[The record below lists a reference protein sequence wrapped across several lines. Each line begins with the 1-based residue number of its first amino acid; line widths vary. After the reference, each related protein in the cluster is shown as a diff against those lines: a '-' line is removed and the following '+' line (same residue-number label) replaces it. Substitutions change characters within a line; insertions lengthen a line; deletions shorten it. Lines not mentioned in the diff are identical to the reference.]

1 MEALLTVLLEKLWVS
16 NLLVVRKKEKE
27 KNEVNLFSQRLYMTT
42 QKKIVTFAACQL
54 GLLQVSS

>member
-42 QKKIVTFAACQL
+42 HKKIVTFAACQL